1 MSRRRTAAV
10 TADDDDWMDDTPA
23 RGGGRLRGALAALGW
38 PTRDM
43 VVLGVAVVGALAI
56 MVNALFLQ
64 TGRHPAP
71 LFSTVVPAQ
80 EVPAEKVVTVERITP
95 PQAGTTAGTTTGTSA
110 PHPAASLPAAS
121 AEQTGA
127 IAALLPRPRPAEPA
141 AAPAETAK
149 PAATRYRPDL
159 IANIQRELGQRGF
172 FEDLVDGQYGPKT
185 EAAIRD
191 FERVAG
197 LKPAAEPNEMLLAA
211 IARSNLMRPSRG
223 IPSAKAANGAAT
235 PRPAART
242 DGRGARAEA
251 PAGGASPSTRVV
263 AVQRALTDWG
273 YGQIKPSGQVDG
285 DTTAAIE
292 KFERERNMPVTGQV
306 TDALMRELAMIIGRP
321 LE

>member
-71 LFSTVVPAQ
+71 LFSTVVPAP

-95 PQAGTTAGTTTGTSA
+95 PQAGTQ
-110 PHPAASLPAAS
+110 PVAASLPAAS

-149 PAATRYRPDL
+149 PAAARYRPDL

-251 PAGGASPSTRVV
+251 PAGGAAPSTRVV

-273 YGQIKPSGQVDG
+273 YGQIKPSGEVDR

-292 KFERERNMPVTGQV
+292 KFERERNMPITGQV